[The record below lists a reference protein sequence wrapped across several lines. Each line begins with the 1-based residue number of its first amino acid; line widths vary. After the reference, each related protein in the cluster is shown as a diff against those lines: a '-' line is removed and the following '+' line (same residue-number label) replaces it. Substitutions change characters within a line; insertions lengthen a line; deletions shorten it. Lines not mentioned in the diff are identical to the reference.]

1 MRITNKM
8 ITTQYTRSLNNLSAE
23 LHRLNTQVSSGR
35 KFAKASEDTSGA
47 IKAFQI
53 RKDLSKIKGYE
64 DNIAHAKASLTNAE
78 SALTHIEDLMQ
89 NAMEKIILGLN
100 GTQSK
105 EERAVIATELRGIQG
120 QLLQTLNSNASDS
133 YYFGGSNTTEKPF
146 EVVDGKLLYN
156 GYDLDLPLPADT
168 PEANEAMLKAL
179 ESDSLYMDIGLNVK
193 YDALTGKVDKSTVF
207 DYSITGISIVGS
219 GTTVVDGVD
228 VSNNIYNLLGSLA
241 EEFES
246 DNYVHERADALFGH
260 LKDASRRVMHSITE
274 VGAKTSYLDFM
285 SERLADRSF
294 NLEERQLA
302 VEGIDPAYAI
312 IQFESQ
318 KFAYNAALQMGARI
332 IQPSIFDFMV

>member
-53 RKDLSKIKGYE
+53 RKDLSKIQSYQ

-78 SALTHIEDLMQ
+78 SALMHIEELMQ
-89 NAMEKIILGLN
+89 DATEKIILGLN
-100 GTQSK
+100 GTQSE
-105 EERAVIATELRGIQG
+105 EERAIIATELRSIQG

-146 EVVDGKLLYN
+146 EVIDGKLRYN
-156 GYDLDLPLPADT
+156 GYDLDLPLPLDT
-168 PEANEAMLKAL
+168 PEANEAMVKAL

-193 YDALTGKVDKSTVF
+193 FDAVTGKVDESTVF
-207 DYSITGISIVGS
+207 GYSVAGISIAGS

-228 VSNNIYNLLGSLA
+228 VSNNLYNLLGSLA

-246 DNYVHERADALFGH
+246 DGYAHDKADALFGH
-260 LKDASRRVMHSITE
+260 LKDVSRRVMGSITE
-274 VGAKTSYLDFM
+274 VGSKTSYLDFM
-285 SERLADRSF
+285 SERLADRTF
-294 NLEERQLA
+294 NLQERQVE
-302 VEGIDPAYAI
+302 VEGVDPAYAI

-318 KFAYNAALQMGARI
+318 KVAYNAALQMGARI
-332 IQPSIFDFMV
+332 IQPSIFDYIV